1 MASAPP
7 RITASSFVLDL
18 LSTLRRG
25 AMPVRALVEAAAL
38 FEIAEGSV
46 RVALTRLLGEG
57 LVERDER
64 GLYRLGA
71 AAEPVRSRVATW
83 RDLGSQLREWSG
95 AWIGVFDARAPTR
108 LEQRRSRRALDLLGF
123 RALARGLE
131 VRPDNLAGG
140 IDRVR
145 DELAAL
151 GLAPGAVVCELRGLD
166 AVTDARARSLWEA
179 DALVA
184 RYRKHCREIAASTRR
199 LGTAAGERAMVE
211 SFRVGGAALRTLAK
225 DPLLPEPIV
234 PAAERDALVA
244 AMREYDALGRASWT
258 AFLARHGVAHRG
270 APIDTRALVPR
281 ALVRG
286 GLA

>member
-1 MASAPP
+1 MSGATP
-7 RITASSFVLDL
+7 TARSFVLDL

-25 AMPVRALVEAAAL
+25 AMPVRALVESAAL

-46 RVALTRLLGEG
+46 RVALTRLLAEG

-64 GLYRLGA
+64 GSYRLGA
-71 AAEPVRSRVATW
+71 NAEPVRSRVATW
-83 RDLGSQLREWSG
+83 RDLGARLRAWSG

-108 LEQRRSRRALDLLGF
+108 LEQRKRRRALDLLGF
-123 RALARGLE
+123 RPLARHLE
-131 VRPDNLAGG
+131 VRPDNLVGG
-140 IDRVR
+140 VDRVR

-151 GLAPGAVVCELRGLD
+151 GLAPGAVVCELRALD
-166 AVTDARARSLWEA
+166 AVTEARARTLWDA

-184 RYRKHCREIAASTRR
+184 DYRRHCRAIEASARR
-199 LGTAAGERAMVE
+199 LRTRGDERAMVE
-211 SFRVGGAALRTLAK
+211 SFRVGGAALHTLAK

-244 AMREYDALGRASWT
+244 AMREYDALGRASWS
-258 AFLARHGVAHRG
+258 AFLARHGVAHRA
-270 APIDTRALVPR
+270 APVDSRAH
-281 ALVRG
+281 ARG

>member
-1 MASAPP
+1 MDGAPSA
-7 RITASSFVLDL
+7 RSFVLDL

-25 AMPVRALVEAAAL
+25 AMPVRALVESAAL
-38 FEIAEGSV
+38 FEIADGSV
-46 RVALTRLLGEG
+46 RVALTRLLAEG

-64 GLYRLGA
+64 GSYRLGA
-71 AAEPVRSRVATW
+71 QAEPVRSHVATW
-83 RDLGSQLREWSG
+83 RDLASQMRAWSG
-95 AWIGVFDARAPTR
+95 AWIGVFGATAGARA
-108 LEQRRSRRALDLLGF
+108 EQRQSRRALDLLGF
-123 RALARGLE
+123 RALARNLE

-151 GLAPGAVVCELRGLD
+151 GLAPGAVVCELRELD
-166 AVTDARARSLWEA
+166 AVTDARARSLWDR

-184 RYRKHCREIAASTRR
+184 QYRKHCRAIEASTRR
-199 LGTAAGERAMVE
+199 LESRSDERAMVE

-234 PAAERDALVA
+234 AAAERDALVA
-244 AMREYDALGRASWT
+244 AMRDYDALGRSSWS

-270 APIDTRALVPR
+270 APIDSR